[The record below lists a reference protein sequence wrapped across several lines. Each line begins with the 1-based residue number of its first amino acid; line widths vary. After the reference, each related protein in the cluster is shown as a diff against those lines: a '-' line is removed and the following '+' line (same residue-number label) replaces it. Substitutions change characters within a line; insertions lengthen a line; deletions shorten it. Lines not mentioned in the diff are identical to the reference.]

1 MKEIVK
7 RQPTATWAVRTRT
20 VSTLRSRTSSTPIRT
35 RITTC
40 GSDGARPAPAEV
52 IGSRNRKRSSTTR
65 TLPSGRHLPH
75 WLRERPTIRAATLD
89 WPAVNF
95 ERIRSFGFLALNL
108 NLVGSRMLP
117 ALENG
122 LPTGFVDCETG
133 DECSDCQRLRELV
146 HAFTSLRLP
155 LVQLPV
161 IFFYLKK
168 NLLKYISFDSPWKA
182 LQNVFWG

>member
-1 MKEIVK
+1 M
-7 RQPTATWAVRTRT
+7 
-20 VSTLRSRTSSTPIRT
+20 
-35 RITTC
+35 
-40 GSDGARPAPAEV
+40 
-52 IGSRNRKRSSTTR
+52 
-65 TLPSGRHLPH
+65 
-75 WLRERPTIRAATLD
+75 
-89 WPAVNF
+89 
-95 ERIRSFGFLALNL
+95 ALNL

-133 DECSDCQRLRELV
+133 NECSDCQRLRELV

-168 NLLKYISFDSPWKA
+168 NLRFRSMLVLYPFSATSGIRIVHNPDLESA
-182 LQNVFWG
+182 IG